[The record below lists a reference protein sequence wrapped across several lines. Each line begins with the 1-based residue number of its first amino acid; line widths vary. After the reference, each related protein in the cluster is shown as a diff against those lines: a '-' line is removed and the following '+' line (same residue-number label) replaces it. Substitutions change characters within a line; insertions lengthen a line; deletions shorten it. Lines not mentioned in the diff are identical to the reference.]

1 MKGTL
6 MDIAVGLTIDGPL
19 DATIELATHLRSL
32 GFTKMWSSQI
42 FGPDTL
48 TVLAILGRELR
59 DVDFGTAVVPIQP
72 RHPAMLAAQAR
83 TVQEAIGGRLSLG
96 IGLSHRITVEDL
108 WGLSYDRPAAYMS
121 EYLAAL
127 APMLRGEKVEARG
140 ERVTSISPFTVG
152 PKEVRSPDLL
162 VAALGPKM
170 LEMTGTMAD
179 GTLLWL
185 TGVKTRASHVTPLIT
200 EAAAKA
206 RRPPPRIVCALP
218 IAVTNDEKGT
228 RERVNESLV
237 VYGTLPS
244 YRAML
249 DREGA
254 AGPADVGLFGSK
266 EKIFEQLDALATAG
280 VTEFS
285 ANVSASRDDRD
296 ATLDALIAYAKQ

>member
-1 MKGTL
+1 
-6 MDIAVGLTIDGPL
+6 MDIAIGLTIDGPL
-19 DATIELATHLRSL
+19 DATFELATHMRSL

-48 TVLAILGRELR
+48 TVLAMLGRELR

-96 IGLSHRITVEDL
+96 IGLSHRVTVEDL

-121 EYLAAL
+121 EYLMAL

-140 ERVTSISPFTVG
+140 ERVTSIAPFTVG
-152 PKEVRSPDLL
+152 PKVVRNPDLL

-170 LEMTGTMAD
+170 LQMTGAIAD

-185 TGVKTRASHVTPLIT
+185 TGVNTIASHVTPTIS
-200 EAAAKA
+200 EAATAA
-206 RRPPPRIVCALP
+206 GRPSPRIVCSLP
-218 IAVTNDEKGT
+218 IAVTSDEKGT
-228 RERVNESLV
+228 RERVNASLS

-266 EKIFEQLDALATAG
+266 EKILDQLDALARAG

-285 ANVSASRDDRD
+285 AVVSASREDHE
-296 ATLDALIAYAKQ
+296 ATLDTLLAYAKK

>member
-1 MKGTL
+1 
-6 MDIAVGLTIDGPL
+6 MDIAIGLATDGPL
-19 DATIELATHLRSL
+19 DATIELASHMRAL

-108 WGLSYDRPAAYMS
+108 WGLSYERPAAYMS

-152 PKEVRSPDLL
+152 PKEVRNPDLL
-162 VAALGPKM
+162 VAALGPRM
-170 LEMTGTMAD
+170 LQMTGTIAD

-185 TGVKTRASHVTPLIT
+185 TGVQTIASHVTPTIT
-200 EAAAKA
+200 AAATA
-206 RRPPPRIVCALP
+206 AGRPSPRIVCSLP
-218 IAVTNDEKGT
+218 IAVTNDERGT
-228 RERVNESLV
+228 RVRVNESLAM
-237 VYGTLPS
+237 YGTLPS

-254 AGPADVGLFGSK
+254 AGPADVGLFGSR
-266 EKIFEQLDALATAG
+266 EKIFEQLDELANAG

-285 ANVSASRDDRD
+285 GAISASREDRA
-296 ATLDALIAYAKQ
+296 ATLDALIAYAKR

>member
-1 MKGTL
+1 MKGPF
-6 MDIAVGLTIDGPL
+6 MDIAIGLATDGPL
-19 DATIELATHLRSL
+19 EATIELATHLRSL

-48 TVLAILGRELR
+48 TVVAILGRELR

-108 WGLSYDRPAAYMS
+108 WGLSYDRPATYMS

-140 ERVTSISPFTVG
+140 ERVTSISPFSVG
-152 PKEVRSPDLL
+152 PKEVRNPDLL

-170 LEMTGTMAD
+170 LEMTGTFAD

-185 TGVKTRASHVTPLIT
+185 TGVQTITSHVTPLIT
-200 EAAAKA
+200 AAASA
-206 RRPPPRIVCALP
+206 AGRRSPRIVCSLP
-218 IAVTNDEKGT
+218 IAVTSDVKST
-228 RERVNESLV
+228 RDRVNESLSI
-237 VYGTLPS
+237 YGTLPS

-249 DREGA
+249 DRECA
-254 AGPADVGLFGSK
+254 AGPADVGLFGSR
-266 EKIFEQLDALATAG
+266 EMIFEQLDALAAAG

-285 ANVSASRDDRD
+285 GAVSASRDDRA
-296 ATLDALIAYAKQ
+296 ATLDALVAYAKK